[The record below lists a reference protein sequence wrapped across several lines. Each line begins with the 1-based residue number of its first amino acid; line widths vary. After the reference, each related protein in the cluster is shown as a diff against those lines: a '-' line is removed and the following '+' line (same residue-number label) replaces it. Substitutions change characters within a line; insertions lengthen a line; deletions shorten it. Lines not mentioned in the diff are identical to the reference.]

1 MSSDLSKRWGQPLRL
16 TGAHLT
22 MAELLQARGN
32 TQGALEAIRH
42 ATQTA
47 GHLSLWLTARVAMV
61 EAPVCL
67 RQGDTAIAS
76 HWSDSHWDAASR
88 YLTPY
93 EHWNARL
100 LQARTELAQ
109 DRLDR
114 ALNLLGRIYRK
125 AEERAGKHAMIGS
138 LALRAVALQAQG
150 ELDQVM
156 EALESALSMAEPEG
170 YVRTFIDVGEP
181 MAALLRAAASRGIA
195 VDYVRRLLEP
205 FGEVGAPSTDLLEPL
220 TERELEVLP
229 LLAAGLSN
237 REIAAELFLAVGTV
251 KKHTGNI
258 YGKLD
263 VHSRTQATG
272 RARELGLI

>member
-1 MSSDLSKRWGQPLRL
+1 
-16 TGAHLT
+16 
-22 MAELLQARGN
+22 
-32 TQGALEAIRH
+32 
-42 ATQTA
+42 
-47 GHLSLWLTARVAMV
+47 
-61 EAPVCL
+61 
-67 RQGDTAIAS
+67 
-76 HWSDSHWDAASR
+76 
-88 YLTPY
+88 LTPY

-125 AEERAGKHAMIGS
+125 AEERAAKHAMIGS

-205 FGEVGAPSTDLLEPL
+205 FGEVGPPLPTSSSPSLSANSRYCPSSLPACRTVRSPL
-220 TERELEVLP
+220 SSSSRSARSRNIP
-229 LLAAGLSN
+229 AASMGSWMS
-237 REIAAELFLAVGTV
+237 TV
-251 KKHTGNI
+251 ARRPQGARGNW
-258 YGKLD
+258 
-263 VHSRTQATG
+263 A
-272 RARELGLI
+272 